1 MNAKIRTYITRA
13 FEDVPKTKK
22 SIEMQEELISNLN
35 EKFSDQ
41 VASGKTEDE
50 AYTMVIA
57 GIGDLSELTEG
68 LIERHVLSAPNQQQ
82 RQRNA
87 LFITIAVMLYIMSP
101 MMVIFCAEILKADVL
116 GVILMFTLIAIATGL
131 LVYNFN
137 SRPKYIKESETM
149 IEEFKEW
156 KSAKDKN
163 KSLFDALNSAF
174 WLIVVAVY
182 LYISIMYGWWLFSWI
197 IFIIASAVK
206 NIFKAIYDLMR
217 YSNEGK

>member
-1 MNAKIRTYITRA
+1 MNAKIRTYISRA

-22 SIEMQEELISNLN
+22 SIEMQQELITNLN
-35 EKFSDQ
+35 EKYDDQ
-41 VASGKTEDE
+41 IAAGKTEDE
-50 AYTMVIA
+50 AFTLVVS

-68 LIERHVLSAPNQQQ
+68 LIERHVLSAPSLQQ
-82 RQRNA
+82 RKSSA

-101 MMVIFCAEILKADVL
+101 MMVIIWSELFNKEVI

-174 WLIVVAVY
+174 MLGVLIIY
-182 LYISIMYGWWLFSWI
+182 LYVSITYGWWLFSWI
-197 IFIIASAVK
+197 IFIIASAIK
-206 NIFKAIYDLMR
+206 NIFKAIYDLVR
-217 YSNEGK
+217 YSNERP

>member
-22 SIEMQEELISNLN
+22 SIEMQEELITNLN
-35 EKFSDQ
+35 EKYDDQ
-41 VASGKTEDE
+41 IAAGKTEDE
-50 AYTMVIA
+50 AYTSVIS

-68 LIERHVLSAPNQQQ
+68 LIERHVLSAPSPQQ
-82 RQRNA
+82 RKSSA

-101 MMVIFCAEILKADVL
+101 MMVVLFAEIFKAEVL
-116 GVILMFTLIAIATGL
+116 GIILMFTLIAAATGL

-137 SRPKYIKESETM
+137 SRPKYIKESDTM

-163 KSLFDALNSAF
+163 KSLFDALNSAYG
-174 WLIVVAVY
+174 LMVVVVY
-182 LYISIMYGWWLFSWI
+182 LYISITYGWWVFSWI
-197 IFIIASAVK
+197 IFIIASAIK
-206 NIFKAIYDLMR
+206 NIIKAIYDLVR
-217 YSNEGK
+217 YSNER

>member
-35 EKFSDQ
+35 EKFNDQ

-82 RQRNA
+82 RQKNA

-101 MMVIFCAEILKADVL
+101 MMVVFCAEILKAEVL
-116 GVILMFTLIAIATGL
+116 GIVLMFTLIAIATGL

-174 WLIVVAVY
+174 WLIIVAAY

-206 NIFKAIYDLMR
+206 NIFKAIYDLVR
-217 YSNEGK
+217 YSNESK